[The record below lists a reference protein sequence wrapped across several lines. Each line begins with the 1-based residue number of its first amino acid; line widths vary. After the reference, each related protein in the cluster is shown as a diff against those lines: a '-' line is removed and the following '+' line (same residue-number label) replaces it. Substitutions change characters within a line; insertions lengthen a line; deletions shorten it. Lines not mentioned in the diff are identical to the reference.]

1 MENQETA
8 KALTTFC
15 EQNSFLFIKFP
26 DREAMKAYYLQMSN
40 FVNYE
45 TPAPANE
52 TENLKRLKRKL
63 KQFTHALGIVNSHQ
77 WGEGISE
84 MQTACGGY
92 LTKNNEEFWKRMRV
106 NEIVSKHF
114 EFIVRLA
121 QNIYLLRQ
129 LQGML
134 NLHYQNIAMLIKEKE
149 SEELATE

>member
-26 DREAMKAYYLQMSN
+26 DGEAMKAYYLQMSN

-52 TENLKRLKRKL
+52 TESLKRLKRKL

-92 LTKNNEEFWKRMRV
+92 LTKSDVEFWKRRRV
-106 NEIVSKHF
+106 NETVSKYF
-114 EFIVRLA
+114 EFIVRVA

-129 LQGML
+129 LQGVL
-134 NLHYQNIAMLIKEKE
+134 NLHYQNVVTLIKEKE
-149 SEELATE
+149 SEELTTE